1 MMRFD
6 VSEREGVVIVA
17 LDGEAMG
24 GPDGSALLDKLHAL
38 RLEGR
43 RNVVVDLGPLRAMNS
58 SGLGMLIAALSSARN
73 GGGDL
78 RLAAIGERV
87 HTLLVITR
95 LTAVFQ
101 QFATVDEAVKSFGI

>member
-6 VSEREGVVIVA
+6 VSERDGVVVVA
-17 LDGEAMG
+17 LTGEAMG
-24 GPDGSALLDKLHAL
+24 GPDGSALLDRLHAL
-38 RLEGR
+38 RTDGR
-43 RNVVVDLGPLRAMNS
+43 RNVVVDLAGVRAMNS

-78 RLAAIGERV
+78 RLAGVGERV

-95 LTAVFQ
+95 LSAVFQ
-101 QFATVDEAVKSFGI
+101 QYDSVDDAVASFH